1 MDLDKAINYFNEY
14 TSHFKVADN
23 KVTIKVKHTMGV
35 VQIAEYIAKKLNLSE
50 EDISDIYKGRSIVY
64 VASCKKENK

>member
-35 VQIAEYIAKKLNLSE
+35 VQIAEYIAKKLNL
-50 EDISDIYKGRSIVY
+50 
-64 VASCKKENK
+64 

>member
-23 KVTIKVKHTMGV
+23 KVTIK
-35 VQIAEYIAKKLNLSE
+35 LNIQWVLFRLQN
-50 EDISDIYKGRSIVY
+50 ILQKI
-64 VASCKKENK
+64 